1 VQIEQAFAVKA
12 IEHAEVY
19 YTLCQKVKASSVRL
33 TKHDADILKSFKETF
48 PHLAT
53 KAKVG

>member
-1 VQIEQAFAVKA
+1 
-12 IEHAEVY
+12 VY